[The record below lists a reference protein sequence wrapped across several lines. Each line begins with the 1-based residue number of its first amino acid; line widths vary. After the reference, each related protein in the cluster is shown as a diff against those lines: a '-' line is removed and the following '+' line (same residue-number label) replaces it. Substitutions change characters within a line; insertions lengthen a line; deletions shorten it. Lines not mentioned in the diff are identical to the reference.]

1 MPALLFPQR
10 KRKFPYSP
18 LIAGTKPLIH
28 LLRIVKK
35 AQYLWGQEH
44 ASDTRMLTKAATAK
58 DYFPMDIMTFLT
70 SPAPSDDRD
79 ADEFSQSL
87 QTMPTEEILNVWASS
102 QALSMT
108 LQKTFLPAAKLH
120 SATEDLIILELV
132 RRQLQGS
139 QRKPRPVAAMERDAL
154 ADKPRELQ
162 RTER

>member
-1 MPALLFPQR
+1 
-10 KRKFPYSP
+10 
-18 LIAGTKPLIH
+18 
-28 LLRIVKK
+28 
-35 AQYLWGQEH
+35 
-44 ASDTRMLTKAATAK
+44 
-58 DYFPMDIMTFLT
+58 MDIMTFLT
-70 SPAPSDDRD
+70 SPAPSDNRD

-120 SATEDLIILELV
+120 SATEDLIILELM

-139 QRKPRPVAAMERDAL
+139 QHKPRPVAAMERDAL